1 MTDYPL
7 NHWMSWEG
15 GVDLL
20 GATAVG
26 LLMPNAIIHVAR
38 VVHTPRGSC
47 PAGMVFWQPDPAAA
61 PALFGFIATDPA
73 IGAYFGP
80 TLFAGTPF
88 EKAPVL
94 TAKISITIGADAGSA
109 RIEVAGHLIE
119 TALGGLAPQVL
130 VDRAPGGMA
139 PFRTQ
144 GVERQAGSATL
155 RIDGRDIAL
164 ASTAGSLVS
173 PTGIYGRE

>member
-1 MTDYPL
+1 MTDSPL

-20 GATAVG
+20 GCTAAG
-26 LLMPNAIIHVAR
+26 LPMPNAIVHVAR
-38 VVHTPRGSC
+38 LVHTPRGSC
-47 PAGMVFWQPDPAAA
+47 PAGMLFFQPDPAAA
-61 PALFGFIATDPA
+61 PVLFGFIATDPA

-88 EKAPVL
+88 EHAPVL
-94 TAKISITIGADAGSA
+94 TAAISTTIGADGGSA

-119 TALGGLAPQVL
+119 TTVGGLAPQVL
-130 VDRAPGGMA
+130 VDHAPGGMA

-144 GVERQAGSATL
+144 GVERAGGSATL

-164 ASTAGSLVS
+164 VSVTGSLVS
-173 PTGIYGRE
+173 PTGVYGR

>member
-1 MTDYPL
+1 MTDHPL

-20 GATAVG
+20 GCTAAG
-26 LLMPNAIIHVAR
+26 LPMPNAIVHVAR
-38 VVHTPRGSC
+38 LVHTPRGSC

-61 PALFGFIATDPA
+61 PVLFGFIATDPA

-94 TAKISITIGADAGSA
+94 TAAISTSIDADGGSA
-109 RIEVAGHLIE
+109 RIEVAGHRIE
-119 TALGGLAPQVL
+119 TALGSLAPQVL

-144 GVERQAGSATL
+144 GVERQAGKASL

-164 ASTAGSLVS
+164 VSVAGSLVS
-173 PTGIYGRE
+173 PTGVYGR

>member
-7 NHWMSWEG
+7 KHWMSWEG

-20 GATAVG
+20 GCTVSG
-26 LLMPNAIIHVAR
+26 LPMPNAIIHVAR
-38 VVHTPRGSC
+38 LVHTPRGSC
-47 PAGMVFWQPDPAAA
+47 PAGMVFWQPDPAGA
-61 PALFGFIATDPA
+61 PLLFGFIATDPA

-88 EKAPVL
+88 EQAPVL
-94 TAKISITIGADAGSA
+94 SATISTTIEANGGSA
-109 RIEVAGHLIE
+109 RIEVGGHLIE
-119 TALGGLAPQVL
+119 TTLSSLSPQVL

-144 GVERQAGSATL
+144 GVERQAGSGTL
-155 RIDGRDIAL
+155 RIDGKDIAL
-164 ASTAGSLVS
+164 ANVSGSLVS
-173 PTGIYGRE
+173 AAGVYGR